1 MRGGTSLKREVL
13 QHLNR
18 EKRKRVSTRELED
31 ALIHQMGQRKYLQ
44 AGGYSAFVEVITEL
58 EAEKWIRPI
67 QASKQNGMIPP
78 LFNRYEKLHR
88 ESPLDEEIKRE
99 LLTRFHPSIQTSY
112 YLKHPDEWERDAPYV
127 TAIHHF
133 LSDPDPLQQV
143 RIPLNERSFQLFRD
157 EKWIS
162 SSHGRGLLRNIG
174 LTWDDLC
181 CYATHEPFFYIRR
194 TLPEQSTVHALI
206 IENKD
211 TFYSLKELL
220 QQGIVSWGGVPFS
233 LLIYG
238 EGWKITKSFPFVWE
252 LEGLQEREVRF
263 YYFGDLDPVG
273 IEIWHQLN
281 RQQEDVTILPFC
293 YFYEHL
299 LQRYGHQAP
308 VRAKA
313 QRGRPEAE
321 RRFLEHF
328 CRETATVMQ
337 ELLKE
342 KYLPQEGLHYLW
354 LKENGEEGK
363 R

>member
-1 MRGGTSLKREVL
+1 MRGGTNLKREVL
-13 QHLNR
+13 QHLKQ
-18 EKRKRVSTRELED
+18 EKRKRISTRELED

-44 AGGYSAFVEVITEL
+44 AGGYSNFVEVIAEL

-78 LFNRYEKLHR
+78 LYNRYEKLRR
-88 ESPLDEEIKRE
+88 ESTLDQETKRE

-112 YLKHPDEWERDAPYV
+112 YLKHPNEWERDALYV
-127 TAIHHF
+127 IAIDRF
-133 LSDPDPLQQV
+133 LSDPVPLQQV
-143 RIPLNERSFQLFRD
+143 PIPLNERSFQLFRD
-157 EKWIS
+157 EKWLNS
-162 SSHGRGLLRNIG
+162 PQGRSLLRNIG

-181 CYATHEPFFYIRR
+181 CYATHEPFFYVRR
-194 TLPEQSTVHALI
+194 TLPEQGAVNALI

-211 TFYSLKELL
+211 TFHSLKELL
-220 QQGIVSWGGVPFS
+220 QKGIESWGGISFS

-252 LEGLQEREVRF
+252 LEGLQEREVCF

-281 RQQEDVTILPFC
+281 QQQEEVRILPFC

-299 LQRYGHQAP
+299 FQRCGPQAP

-321 RRFLEHF
+321 QRFLDF
-328 CRETATVMQ
+328 FRGDTATEMR
-337 ELLKE
+337 ELLKQ

-354 LKENGEEGK
+354 LKERGEEGGS
-363 R
+363 